1 MFKTRYGNVLT
12 VILVIVIVLIL
23 GLIGW
28 FVYDTYKQRSANDKA
43 QAAVSDF
50 KKKIKKNTKQ
60 GDDSLDVGNVITTE
74 KLGNEKTYLEN
85 YEVKGIIEIPKNG
98 IEYPILSQVTKRS
111 LELAVAILWG
121 PGLNEV
127 GNTVILGHNY
137 RNGLFFSDNDKL
149 SNGDKILITDQ
160 SGTTITYIIYKIE
173 ERDPD
178 DSDYMLRD
186 TEDYREISL
195 STCTDDSSARIVIWA
210 REEEN
215 KDESEENTESEET
228 NENTQSDDSNLTD
241 ETKNNTDESEESD
254 DEE

>member
-12 VILVIVIVLIL
+12 VILVIVVILIL

-43 QAAVSDF
+43 QTAVSDF
-50 KKKIKKNTKQ
+50 KKKIKKKTKQ
-60 GDDSLDVGNVITTE
+60 GDDSLEVGNVVTTE
-74 KLGNEKTYLEN
+74 KIGNEKTYLEN

-137 RNGLFFSDNDKL
+137 RNGLFFSDNGKL

-178 DSDYMLRD
+178 DSD
-186 TEDYREISL
+186 
-195 STCTDDSSARIVIWA
+195 
-210 REEEN
+210 
-215 KDESEENTESEET
+215 
-228 NENTQSDDSNLTD
+228 
-241 ETKNNTDESEESD
+241 
-254 DEE
+254 

>member
-12 VILVIVIVLIL
+12 VILVIVVILIL

-43 QAAVSDF
+43 QTAVSDF
-50 KKKIKKNTKQ
+50 KKKIKKKTKQ
-60 GDDSLDVGNVITTE
+60 GDDSLEVGNVVTTE
-74 KLGNEKTYLEN
+74 KIGNEKTYLEN

-137 RNGLFFSDNDKL
+137 RNGLFFSDNGKL

-186 TEDYREISL
+186 TGDYREISL

-210 REEEN
+210 REEE
-215 KDESEENTESEET
+215 KEEET
-228 NENTQSDDSNLTD
+228 NIESENTNETTQSDDNNLTN
-241 ETKNNTDESEESD
+241 EIESDTVESESD